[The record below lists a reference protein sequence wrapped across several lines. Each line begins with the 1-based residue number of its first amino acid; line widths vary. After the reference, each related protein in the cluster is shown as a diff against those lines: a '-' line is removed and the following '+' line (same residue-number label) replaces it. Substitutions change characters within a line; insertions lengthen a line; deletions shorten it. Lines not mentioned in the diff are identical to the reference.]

1 PDPASFSA
9 GRRRQELGRG
19 ADTVGAVARDA
30 DGHLA
35 VAVSTGG
42 RTGKL
47 AGRIGDSPIP
57 GAGLYADDRHGA
69 VCGTGVGEAF
79 MRLGLC
85 RVAIVELEHGMEPA
99 EVAKK
104 AIEWLG
110 RSMDAAGGII
120 LMGREGDPQ
129 AAFNTP
135 AMPWA
140 KRVLVISRRREM
152 R

>member
-1 PDPASFSA
+1 M
-9 GRRRQELGRG
+9 
-19 ADTVGAVARDA
+19 
-30 DGHLA
+30 A

-47 AGRIGDSPIP
+47 PGRIGDSPIA
-57 GAGLYADDRHGA
+57 GAGFYADDRHGA

-79 MRLGLC
+79 IRLGLC
-85 RVAIVELEHGMEPA
+85 RVAIVELEHGMDPA
-99 EVAKK
+99 EVATK

-110 RSMDAAGGII
+110 RSMDAGGGII
-120 LMGREGDPQ
+120 LIGRDGEPQ

-140 KRVLVISRRREM
+140 KRVSD
-152 R
+152 